1 MVYSAI
7 LCKNTGVGC
16 RFLLQG
22 IFPIQG
28 SKLLLLHLLHWQV
41 VLYLCASWEAHTVWW
56 FHINAHCEMITT
68 SKLISIHYLVWY
80 GNYLLL
86 LFTSLHPPLA
96 TASFVSVFM
105 LLLLF
110 SRVWLFA
117 TPWTVACQALRSMG
131 LSRQE
136 YWSGL
141 PFPTPGN
148 LPKPGMEPA
157 SLMSP
162 VLAGFF
168 TSSTS
173 WEATVPSGK
182 PPKSGGDYT

>member
-41 VLYLCASWEAHTVWW
+41 VLYLCASWEAHTMWW

-110 SRVWLFA
+110 SRVWLVA
-117 TPWTVACQALRSMG
+117 TSWTAAHQAF
-131 LSRQE
+131 LSFTISWR
-136 YWSGL
+136 L
-141 PFPTPGN
+141 LT
-148 LPKPGMEPA
+148 
-157 SLMSP
+157 LMSIESVRLSNHLVLCHPLLLLPP
-162 VLAGFF
+162 VFF
-168 TSSTS
+168 QHQ
-173 WEATVPSGK
+173 GLF
-182 PPKSGGDYT
+182 